1 MIICVV
7 KSKSLDTTLHIEI
20 LFKYVFNNFI
30 VLFNYCFEN
39 VINITKNILYLT
51 MIIHHNFVL
60 SNLKSDIVLS
70 RDDKS
75 YTPTTK
81 YLYSIRAK
89 KYLVALK

>member
-1 MIICVV
+1 
-7 KSKSLDTTLHIEI
+7 
-20 LFKYVFNNFI
+20 
-30 VLFNYCFEN
+30 
-39 VINITKNILYLT
+39 

-81 YLYSIRAK
+81 YLDSIRAK

>member
-1 MIICVV
+1 
-7 KSKSLDTTLHIEI
+7 
-20 LFKYVFNNFI
+20 
-30 VLFNYCFEN
+30 
-39 VINITKNILYLT
+39 